1 MTRRGS
7 IRVPHTFEERLA
19 AEKSQ
24 LETRAAK
31 LQPGQQKDELLHKIA
46 QLETAARL
54 NDWLNSPGL
63 QPPKSA

>member
-1 MTRRGS
+1 MPRRGS
-7 IRVPHTFEERLA
+7 IRVPHTFDERLA
-19 AEKSQ
+19 AEKSR

>member
-1 MTRRGS
+1 MPRRGS

-19 AEKSQ
+19 AEKSR

-31 LQPGQQKDELLHKIA
+31 LQPGQKKDELLHKIA
-46 QLETAARL
+46 QLETAARI

-63 QPPKSA
+63 QPPKTA

>member
-1 MTRRGS
+1 MPRRGS
-7 IRVPHTFEERLA
+7 VRVSHTFEERLA
-19 AEKSQ
+19 AEKSR

>member
-1 MTRRGS
+1 MPRRGS
-7 IRVPHTFEERLA
+7 IRVPHTFEQRVA

-24 LETRAAK
+24 LEAQAAK
-31 LQPGQQKDELLHKIA
+31 LRPGQQKDELLHKIA